1 MIEFSLYT
9 RVDRLRQE
17 MLLKA
22 LVSLGL
28 TKVDA
33 EIYLLLAKEGPQQG
47 RSIVKSLELYKQQLY
62 RSLKSL
68 QKKGAVNATL
78 ERPARFSAVSLE
90 KVLDFLI
97 EAKKE
102 QALALQES
110 REELLSNWKSIT
122 KKEFAD
128 T

>member
-1 MIEFSLYT
+1 MK
-9 RVDRLRQE
+9 Q
-17 MLLKA
+17 KA
-22 LVSLGL
+22 LTKALTSLGL
-28 TKVDA
+28 SEIDA
-33 EIYLLLAKEGPQQG
+33 EIYLLLAKEGPQPG
-47 RSIVKSLELYKQQLY
+47 RHIAESLALYKQQLY
-62 RSLKSL
+62 RSLKRL
-68 QKKGAVNATL
+68 QKKGVVHTFL

-110 REELLSNWKSIT
+110 REELLSGWRAIT
-122 KKEFAD
+122 KKEFKD

>member
-1 MIEFSLYT
+1 VHKGCDNLN
-9 RVDRLRQE
+9 QE
-17 MLLKA
+17 LLTKA
-22 LVSLGL
+22 LTKLGL
-28 TKVDA
+28 TETDA

-47 RSIVKSLELYKQQLY
+47 RSIARTLELYKQQLY
-62 RSLKSL
+62 RSLKRL
-68 QKKGAVNATL
+68 QKKGVVYAIL

-110 REELLSNWKSIT
+110 REELLAGWRAVT
-122 KKEFAD
+122 KKESTD